1 MHSTHCPLFSLRYI
15 DYEYTVSKRYTS
27 IDQMVTNDKI
37 KKKVVEIDVMIKSIF
52 CDENIPYIRFFIA
65 CHKICQNGKI
75 YVAFSIS
82 VSHFFAILS
91 VVQKMILDIISA
103 YLIFCD

>member
-1 MHSTHCPLFSLRYI
+1 MNTQFQRDIHLLTKWLLTIR
-15 DYEYTVSKRYTS
+15 K
-27 IDQMVTNDKI
+27 

-82 VSHFFAILS
+82 VSHFLRF
-91 VVQKMILDIISA
+91 
-103 YLIFCD
+103 

>member
-82 VSHFFAILS
+82 VSHFLRF
-91 VVQKMILDIISA
+91 
-103 YLIFCD
+103 